1 MLKEFFLII
10 SRSIILLLGF
20 KGQLVEDAEES

>member
-20 KGQLVEDAEES
+20 KEQLVEDAKES